1 VLPGPAREESRPDI
15 RNVVRA
21 VDTREIW
28 PTSEDPEETNVRVH
42 LRAGVATEAG
52 DRQDDREA
60 DPQVL
65 GVDLV
70 VVAVGCPEKLGSS
83 YPSASG

>member
-1 VLPGPAREESRPDI
+1 VKSRG
-15 RNVVRA
+15 RKSRYFVRA
-21 VDTREIW
+21 VDTRKIW
-28 PTSEDPEETNVRVH
+28 PTPEDPEVLSNVRVH

-60 DPQVL
+60 ELQVL

>member
-1 VLPGPAREESRPDI
+1 VKSRG
-15 RNVVRA
+15 RKSRYFARA
-21 VDTREIW
+21 VDAWKIW
-28 PTSEDPEETNVRVH
+28 QRSPEDPEVLSNVRVH

-60 DPQVL
+60 ELQVL